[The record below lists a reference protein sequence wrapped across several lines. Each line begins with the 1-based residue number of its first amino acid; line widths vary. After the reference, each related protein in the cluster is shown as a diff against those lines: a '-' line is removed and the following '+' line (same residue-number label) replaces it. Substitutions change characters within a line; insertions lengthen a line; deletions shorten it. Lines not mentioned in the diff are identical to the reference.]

1 MIVRLLLHALVC
13 SGVLFLSCLVSS
25 YLLLLS
31 LLLPALLLLLLLY
44 LPSPTVVKDITSIT
58 IEPGV
63 DIEVTIAQN

>member
-31 LLLPALLLLLLLY
+31 LFSTFLP
-44 LPSPTVVKDITSIT
+44 PTVVKDITSIT